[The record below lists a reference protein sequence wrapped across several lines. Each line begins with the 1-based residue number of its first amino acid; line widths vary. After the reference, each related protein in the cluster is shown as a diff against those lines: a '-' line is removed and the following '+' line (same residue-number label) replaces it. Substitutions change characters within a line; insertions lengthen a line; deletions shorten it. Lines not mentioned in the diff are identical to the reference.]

1 MLSDTPGPGESENRG
16 GKKGREETGRG
27 ERGMQE
33 RNVTANR
40 RTKGMDGGPSKT
52 QKKGQRPSHCG
63 VTHFVKT
70 VLGGAENVGCVC
82 LPGTFSDSLLLPFAF
97 LNKIQNHKLCRA
109 GELKG
114 QALSGVQV

>member
-16 GKKGREETGRG
+16 GKKGREETGPG

-40 RTKGMDGGPSKT
+40 RDKGMDGGPSKT